1 METLAD
7 ALQARSCAYRLLAF
21 FMALPTRDVADSVLA
36 GSLRAD
42 VEEIADGAN
51 FDPEEAR
58 RVTEALDAENS
69 FWQLDA
75 EEALRALRLDYT
87 MLFTNPEGA
96 VVSPYEARFKGSDDF
111 DSSGLTFISPTALD
125 AERVY
130 RQLGIKPSGHSNES
144 ADHMGVETEF
154 LGLVYEQL
162 AGAVDDSGDEERQR
176 LATILEDFDRGHFL
190 KWGAAFFSRVQNA
203 AQTPVYRA
211 LGCLGVALA
220 ASERDVF
227 AGCLAPCA

>member
-96 VVSPYEARFKGSDDF
+96 VVSPYEACFKGSDDF

-125 AERVY
+125 AGHQAKRTLERVG
-130 RQLGIKPSGHSNES
+130 RSHGRR
-144 ADHMGVETEF
+144 DGVSR
-154 LGLVYEQL
+154 LGLR
-162 AGAVDDSGDEERQR
+162 AAC
-176 LATILEDFDRGHFL
+176 
-190 KWGAAFFSRVQNA
+190 WGS
-203 AQTPVYRA
+203 
-211 LGCLGVALA
+211 
-220 ASERDVF
+220 
-227 AGCLAPCA
+227 

>member
-7 ALQARSCAYRLLAF
+7 VLQARSCAYRLLAL
-21 FMALPTRDVADSVLA
+21 FMALPTLDVAESVLA

-42 VEEIADGAN
+42 VEEISDGAN

-58 RVTEALDAENS
+58 RVTEALDAGS
-69 FWQLDA
+69 AFWQLDA
-75 EEALRALRLDYT
+75 EGALRALRLDYT

-96 VVSPYEARFKGSDDF
+96 VVSPYEACFKGSDDF

-130 RQLGIKPSGHSNES
+130 RQLGIKPGGHSNES
-144 ADHMGVETEF
+144 SDHMGIETEF

-162 AGAVDDSGDEERQR
+162 AEAVDGGDDEERQR
-176 LATILEDFDRGHFL
+176 LAAILDDFDRGHFL
-190 KWGAAFFSRVQNA
+190 KWGEAFFSQMHAA
-203 AQTPVYRA
+203 AQTPVYQA

-220 ASERDVF
+220 GTERP
-227 AGCLAPCA
+227 ALA

>member
-96 VVSPYEARFKGSDDF
+96 VVSPYEA
-111 DSSGLTFISPTALD
+111 SSRA
-125 AERVY
+125 
-130 RQLGIKPSGHSNES
+130 
-144 ADHMGVETEF
+144 
-154 LGLVYEQL
+154 
-162 AGAVDDSGDEERQR
+162 
-176 LATILEDFDRGHFL
+176 ATISIR
-190 KWGAAFFSRVQNA
+190 AALRSSRPRRSTPSASTGSWASSQADTRTSRPITWASRRSFSAWSTSSLLGQLMTA
-203 AQTPVYRA
+203 ATRSASGSQPSWRTST
-211 LGCLGVALA
+211 A
-220 ASERDVF
+220 AIS
-227 AGCLAPCA
+227 

>member
-96 VVSPYEARFKGSDDF
+96 VVSPYEACFKGSDDF
-111 DSSGLTFISPTALD
+111 DSSGLTFIAHGARRRARLPAAGHQAKRTL
-125 AERVY
+125 ERVG
-130 RQLGIKPSGHSNES
+130 RSHGRR
-144 ADHMGVETEF
+144 DGVSR
-154 LGLVYEQL
+154 LGLR
-162 AGAVDDSGDEERQR
+162 AAC
-176 LATILEDFDRGHFL
+176 
-190 KWGAAFFSRVQNA
+190 WGS
-203 AQTPVYRA
+203 
-211 LGCLGVALA
+211 
-220 ASERDVF
+220 
-227 AGCLAPCA
+227 

>member
-51 FDPEEAR
+51 FDPEEA
-58 RVTEALDAENS
+58 
-69 FWQLDA
+69 
-75 EEALRALRLDYT
+75 LRALRLDYT

-96 VVSPYEARFKGSDDF
+96 VVSPYEACFKGSDDF

>member
-58 RVTEALDAENS
+58 PRSPRPLDAENS

-75 EEALRALRLDYT
+75 LRRPFAPCGSITRCCSPIPKVPSSRPTRHASRAATISIRAALRSSRPRRSTPSASTGSWAQSQADTRTSRRSHGRRD
-87 MLFTNPEGA
+87 G
-96 VVSPYEARFKGSDDF
+96 VSR
-111 DSSGLTFISPTALD
+111 
-125 AERVY
+125 
-130 RQLGIKPSGHSNES
+130 
-144 ADHMGVETEF
+144 
-154 LGLVYEQL
+154 LGLR
-162 AGAVDDSGDEERQR
+162 AAC
-176 LATILEDFDRGHFL
+176 
-190 KWGAAFFSRVQNA
+190 WGS
-203 AQTPVYRA
+203 
-211 LGCLGVALA
+211 
-220 ASERDVF
+220 
-227 AGCLAPCA
+227 

>member
-96 VVSPYEARFKGSDDF
+96 VVSPYEACFKGSDDF

-154 LGLVYEQL
+154 LGLVYE
-162 AGAVDDSGDEERQR
+162 
-176 LATILEDFDRGHFL
+176 
-190 KWGAAFFSRVQNA
+190 
-203 AQTPVYRA
+203 
-211 LGCLGVALA
+211 
-220 ASERDVF
+220 
-227 AGCLAPCA
+227 

>member
-7 ALQARSCAYRLLAF
+7 ALQARSCAYRFLAF

-75 EEALRALRLDYT
+75 
-87 MLFTNPEGA
+87 
-96 VVSPYEARFKGSDDF
+96 
-111 DSSGLTFISPTALD
+111 
-125 AERVY
+125 
-130 RQLGIKPSGHSNES
+130 
-144 ADHMGVETEF
+144 
-154 LGLVYEQL
+154 
-162 AGAVDDSGDEERQR
+162 
-176 LATILEDFDRGHFL
+176 
-190 KWGAAFFSRVQNA
+190 
-203 AQTPVYRA
+203 
-211 LGCLGVALA
+211 
-220 ASERDVF
+220 
-227 AGCLAPCA
+227 

>member
-42 VEEIADGAN
+42 VEEIADG
-51 FDPEEAR
+51 
-58 RVTEALDAENS
+58 VTEALDAENS

-96 VVSPYEARFKGSDDF
+96 VVSPYEACFKGSDDF

-162 AGAVDDSGDEERQR
+162 AGAVDDSGNHPGGLRPRPFPEVGSGLLLPRAER
-176 LATILEDFDRGHFL
+176 
-190 KWGAAFFSRVQNA
+190 GADSGLSSFGMFGRCFG
-203 AQTPVYRA
+203 R
-211 LGCLGVALA
+211 
-220 ASERDVF
+220 
-227 AGCLAPCA
+227 

>member
-51 FDPEEAR
+51 FDPEEA
-58 RVTEALDAENS
+58 
-69 FWQLDA
+69 
-75 EEALRALRLDYT
+75 LRALRLDYT

-96 VVSPYEARFKGSDDF
+96 VVSPYEACFKGSDDF
-111 DSSGLTFISPTALD
+111 DSSGLTFVSPTALD

>member
-96 VVSPYEARFKGSDDF
+96 VVSPYEACFKGSDERPYVHLAH
-111 DSSGLTFISPTALD
+111 GARRRARLPAAGHQAKRTL
-125 AERVY
+125 ERVG
-130 RQLGIKPSGHSNES
+130 RSHGRR
-144 ADHMGVETEF
+144 DGVSR
-154 LGLVYEQL
+154 LGLR
-162 AGAVDDSGDEERQR
+162 AAC
-176 LATILEDFDRGHFL
+176 
-190 KWGAAFFSRVQNA
+190 WGS
-203 AQTPVYRA
+203 
-211 LGCLGVALA
+211 
-220 ASERDVF
+220 
-227 AGCLAPCA
+227 

>member
-7 ALQARSCAYRLLAF
+7 ALRRAP
-21 FMALPTRDVADSVLA
+21 ALSIAGVFHGPSHPDVADSVLA

-58 RVTEALDAENS
+58 PRHRGPLMRKTPFGSLMPRRPFAPCGSITRCCSPIPKVPSSRPTRHAS
-69 FWQLDA
+69 
-75 EEALRALRLDYT
+75 RAAT
-87 MLFTNPEGA
+87 
-96 VVSPYEARFKGSDDF
+96 DF

-162 AGAVDDSGDEERQR
+162 AGAVDDSGDEERP
-176 LATILEDFDRGHFL
+176 
-190 KWGAAFFSRVQNA
+190 AARQPSWRTSTA
-203 AQTPVYRA
+203 AI
-211 LGCLGVALA
+211 
-220 ASERDVF
+220 S
-227 AGCLAPCA
+227 